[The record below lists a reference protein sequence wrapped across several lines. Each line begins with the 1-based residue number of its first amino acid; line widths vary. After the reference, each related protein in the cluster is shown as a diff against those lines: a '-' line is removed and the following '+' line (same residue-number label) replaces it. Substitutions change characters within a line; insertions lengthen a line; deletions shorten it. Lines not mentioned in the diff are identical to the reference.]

1 MIELELEVG
10 DEGKVD
16 GQRFPVLMVWSAAV
30 MCGDQRWS
38 LVAHGGGTWA
48 CGG

>member
-16 GQRFPVLMVWSAAV
+16 GQRFSVLMVWSAAV
-30 MCGDQRWS
+30 TCGDRRWP
-38 LVAHGGGTWA
+38 LVARGGGT
-48 CGG
+48 